1 MSYNKAAEIPPNCVR
16 APVETLS
23 KLHIACTMGEEATE
37 AALMMFRGWAGDDD
51 ELFTSMVNM
60 KTTDN
65 SYTGGY
71 TPLHY
76 ACQNGSTGVAR
87 LLLEAGADP
96 NIAKNNGATPI
107 MSCLI
112 NAGWTG
118 EMEPYKSCIMFLL
131 NHPRFVLKLNDN
143 SATKSSPIFCC
154 VCQEHK
160 SEDVLLPLLELF
172 LARGFDASATIHNQ
186 SSLHMALWRGHEK
199 SAFALVRAGADI
211 YQTAPKSLV
220 PEEGDKEVWNAI
232 DCCREIYG
240 DQMARRLEQAA
251 NASAAVAGPR
261 TRRKILRASAGDTSK
276 MAKKAVKAAETLI
289 AAGRWE
295 EAKCAYI
302 EAIEYPA
309 DALDD
314 RDRSIAFNN
323 LSSCLVHTTR
333 TEEAVRYAR
342 QFYQEFPDN
351 PSSLFALATAIWHQ
365 QAISGEHTDEMA
377 ECAEKAERLL
387 SHARGNEY
395 WLIDNGLE
403 FMNTRLQQLKKSV
416 VGLQAT
422 TPALKAA
429 QTAINEFNK
438 DDGDIV
444 KAAHAIDE
452 ALKPELEHPNPTP
465 MRALRGSIYFQWG
478 KDILETPDNSVVSGD
493 DAGLPDL
500 AGVSLQDRVLLAKEK
515 FETALAEFEYSADSA
530 GDNLALP
537 RTIYDW
543 NSGLA
548 LIVLNRFDEGCARCL
563 ENLRKRLEEQL
574 VNADISQRTET
585 RAMSAVIHG
594 SSTNDLLFQLV
605 TAFKCAS
612 LLEEQQAKISIEDDS
627 PHKATSDAAR
637 EAFAKLRAD
646 GAAVIVES
654 VLSAQRRLSSPSSRV
669 MGTMLKEVHYWDP
682 NVTVPEELSKAQ
694 SKVPAPLRCGE
705 CGKYNPSNRCPCG
718 KAHYCSKACQIK
730 AWKEHK
736 SDCAFHKQRKDKK

>member
-1 MSYNKAAEIPPNCVR
+1 MSYNNMADLPPNCVR

-23 KLHIACTMGEEATE
+23 KLHVACTMGEEATDL
-37 AALMMFRGWAGDDD
+37 ALKMFRAWAGDDD
-51 ELFTSMVNM
+51 ELFIGMVNM
-60 KTTDN
+60 KTTDD

-112 NAGWTG
+112 NSGWSG
-118 EMEPYKSCIMFLL
+118 EMEPYKTCIMFLL
-131 NHPRFVLKLNDN
+131 DHPRFVLKLNDN

-160 SEDVLLPLLELF
+160 SEDVLLPLLEIF

-186 SSLHMALWRGHEK
+186 SSLHMALWRGHVK

-211 YQTAPKSLV
+211 YQTSPKSLV
-220 PEEGDKEVWNAI
+220 PEEGDEEVWNAV
-232 DCCREIYG
+232 DCCLDLHG

-276 MAKKAVKAAETLI
+276 MAEKAVKAAETLI

-302 EAIEYPA
+302 EAIEYPV

-333 TEEAVRYAR
+333 MEEAVRYGR
-342 QFYQEFPDN
+342 QFCEEFPDN
-351 PSSLFALATAIWHQ
+351 PSSFFALATAIWHQ
-365 QAISGEHTDEMA
+365 HAISGEHTDEIA

-387 SHARGNEY
+387 SRARGNEY
-395 WLIDNGLE
+395 WLMDDGLE
-403 FMNTRLQQLKKSV
+403 FMHTRLQQLKNSGVK
-416 VGLQAT
+416 QAT

-429 QTAINEFNK
+429 QTATNEYHK
-438 DDGDIV
+438 SDGDII

-452 ALKPELEHPNPTP
+452 ALRPELKHPNPTP

-478 KDILETPDNSVVSGD
+478 KDILETSYNSTVSGD

-515 FETALAEFEYSADSA
+515 FETALAEFEYSADFA
-530 GDNLALP
+530 GDDLDLP

-548 LIVLNRFDEGCARCL
+548 LIVLNRFAEGCARCL

-574 VNADISQRTET
+574 VNADITEKTET
-585 RAMSAVIHG
+585 RAISAVING
-594 SSTNDLLFQLV
+594 SSTNDLLFQLE
-605 TAFKCAS
+605 TAFQCAN
-612 LLEEQQAKISIEDDS
+612 LLEEQQAEIDS
-627 PHKATSDAAR
+627 PHKGVSETV
-637 EAFAKLRAD
+637 EGIFAFAKLRAD

-669 MGTMLKEVHYWDP
+669 VGTMLKEAHHWDP
-682 NVTVPEELSKAQ
+682 DVTVPEELNKAQ
-694 SKVPAPLRCGE
+694 SKVPAPLRCGM
-705 CGKYNPSNRCPCG
+705 CGKSNPSNRCPCG
-718 KAHYCSKACQIK
+718 NAHYCSKACQIK

-736 SDCAFHKQRKDKK
+736 SDCAFHKQRKGKK